1 MSCKTHIQINTQRND
16 AIQISQRS
24 ACSKWRKK
32 KSPSHL
38 IKVSD
43 DLIQQSQA
51 LHSHVVAVQLDVEII
66 EVRD

>member
-1 MSCKTHIQINTQRND
+1 MFKVE
-16 AIQISQRS
+16 
-24 ACSKWRKK
+24 KK